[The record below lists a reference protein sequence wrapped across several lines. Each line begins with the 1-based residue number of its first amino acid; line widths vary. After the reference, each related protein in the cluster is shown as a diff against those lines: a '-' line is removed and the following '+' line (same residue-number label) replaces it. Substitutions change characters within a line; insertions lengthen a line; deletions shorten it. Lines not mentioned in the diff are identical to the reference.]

1 MLSIEQ
7 RYNICLMA
15 ERHPKWTQLELARWA
30 YEAFQL
36 PKTPSQGTISRLLA
50 KKDVYMNCKDNE
62 KAANRVRRPNNV
74 LVRRIL
80 QEWVSQSIWNGIPIN
95 SPIIQDTAQSVW
107 YRIPAEHREG
117 NGSFSYKW
125 INNFLS
131 KMDVNISNLDEELPK
146 PPKVW
151 TFEERNVLKEF
162 FAKLPPQDLFTLDE
176 TFLAYNLPLDYAQY
190 ETSQIQRKVEVA
202 SVMLCSNLEGSEKLK
217 PVVVGKYNSYRSFRN
232 YFPEEPSDPL
242 SQSLLGEKMARRFGI
257 SYHSNRKSWLTS
269 NLFHDW
275 LARWDKRLA
284 ADNRKIWIILDD
296 SCSHR
301 IINPRLKNIELI
313 YTSANSRFLPFNWG
327 VLDEFKTR
335 YRIQQYQALI
345 DLQKTFEKRTHKKML
360 ITFEQS
366 QLTMSNAFKFIK
378 KAWKGIPVETIRA
391 NWKSSGILPPEMIQL
406 DETVSMAFKKNEGLE
421 AKLNSLC
428 NEFYCAKKWD
438 HDVLL
443 DLNIE
448 NKNTNFLST
457 EELVESAI
465 VDAIEPDS
473 QVNHNNINTTNN
485 NNNIYS
491 QVGDYY
497 NFDLF
502 TDGNEGI
509 NVGHIADISDSDSDS
524 PDHTNNVNVDDDGD
538 DEDDES
544 VDANDG
550 NNAVLSNNSNGAVN
564 NGIVDSNYVVNLDK
578 ILGEGYDQ
586 ENQGKLY
593 NVSTLIDKPNLFM
606 SENGVLDLRGVGI
619 DASIVPSDY
628 FNDMFPPPVHGP
640 AASHIPTNHSNRLIT
655 QPINAPY
662 PPTTA
667 PTAGNRS
674 SSTATTSSITTFE
687 DPALN
692 NILNNVVAPNR
703 MTNHVSLNEYPAESI
718 PSGNLQTSINIAKSL
733 GNILKH
739 AETHDVSFSENAI
752 SEIKFNYKTLLKK
765 IRKTRKQMSN
775 FKARRGQVQ
784 LEKYL
789 SSGPTVSPD
798 NSDISPSQNL
808 QGPVD
813 LQLSGNSSFF

>member
-30 YEAFQL
+30 YETFQL
-36 PKTPSQGTISRLLA
+36 PKIPSQGTISRLLA

-62 KAANRVRRPNNV
+62 KAANRVRKPNNV
-74 LVRRIL
+74 LVRLIL

-125 INNFLS
+125 INNFLA
-131 KMDVNISNLDEELPK
+131 KMDINISNLDEELPK
-146 PPKVW
+146 PPKIW
-151 TFEERNVLKEF
+151 TFEERNALKQI
-162 FAKLPPQDLFTLDE
+162 FATIPSKDIFTLDE

-190 ETSQIQRKVEVA
+190 ETSQIQRVIEVA
-202 SVMLCSNLEGSEKLK
+202 TVMLCSNVEGTEKLK

-232 YFPEEPSDPL
+232 YFPEEPSDPI

-284 ADNRKIWIILDD
+284 VDNRNIWIILDD

-301 IINPRLKNIELI
+301 IINPHLKNIKLV

-345 DLQKTFEKRTHKKML
+345 DLQSTLEKKTNKKL
-360 ITFEQS
+360 YITFEQS

-378 KAWKGIPVETIRA
+378 KAWMGIPVETIRA
-391 NWKSSGILPPEMIQL
+391 NWKSSGILPPEMIRL
-406 DETVSMAFKKNEGLE
+406 DETVSMAFKKNEALE
-421 AKLNSLC
+421 AELNSLC
-428 NEFYCAKKWD
+428 DKFYCEKKWD
-438 HDVLL
+438 HDMLL

-465 VDAIEPDS
+465 VDLVEPDPNIS
-473 QVNHNNINTTNN
+473 KRSATPTLNQVTD
-485 NNNIYS
+485 YS
-491 QVGDYY
+491 
-497 NFDLF
+497 NFDLLNDRNLNLNLNQ
-502 TDGNEGI
+502 TENA
-509 NVGHIADISDSDSDS
+509 ADLESES
-524 PDHTNNVNVDDDGD
+524 
-538 DEDDES
+538 DEDLNKENI
-544 VDANDG
+544 VP
-550 NNAVLSNNSNGAVN
+550 NSNDPHNIAILHNTHGRGNVEN
-564 NGIVDSNYVVNLDK
+564 SYEMNLEKILDSNYTEENTDK
-578 ILGEGYDQ
+578 I
-586 ENQGKLY
+586 Y
-593 NVSTLIDKPNLFM
+593 NVSTLIDKPNLFTG
-606 SENGVLDLRGVGI
+606 ENGVLDLRVVGI

-628 FNDMFPPPVHGP
+628 FDDMFPPAVSGP
-640 AASHIPTNHSNRLIT
+640 APSNVANGTSDGL
-655 QPINAPY
+655 NAQSGQAESSYTSTAVPVNNAAAN
-662 PPTTA
+662 TA
-667 PTAGNRS
+667 PIVPFG
-674 SSTATTSSITTFE
+674 

-692 NILNNVVAPNR
+692 HLLDNAVASNKEVTPPS
-703 MTNHVSLNEYPAESI
+703 VPDFPLESD
-718 PSGNLQTSINIAKSL
+718 PGATLQSNINIAKSL

-739 AETHDVSFSENAI
+739 TETRELTFSDAAI
-752 SEIKFNYKTLLKK
+752 AEIKLNYDYLLKRIK
-765 IRKTRKQMSN
+765 KVRKQKHNM
-775 FKARRGQVQ
+775 KTRRGQVQ
-784 LEKYL
+784 LDRYL
-789 SSGPTVSPD
+789 GG
-798 NSDISPSQNL
+798 SPSSPNNTNFSSSRNL
-808 QGPVD
+808 HDSVD
-813 LQLSGNSSFF
+813 LQLPGNSSFF

>member
-1 MLSIEQ
+1 
-7 RYNICLMA
+7 MA

-190 ETSQIQRKVEVA
+190 ETSQIQRRIEVA
-202 SVMLCSNLEGSEKLK
+202 TVMLCSNLEGSEKLK
-217 PVVVGKYNSYRSFRN
+217 PLVVGKYNSYRSFRN

-275 LARWDKRLA
+275 LARWDKRLV

-301 IINPRLKNIELI
+301 IINPRLKNIELV

-345 DLQKTFEKRTHKKML
+345 DLQKTLEKRTHKMML

-438 HDVLL
+438 HDMLL

-465 VDAIEPDS
+465 VNAIEPDP
-473 QVNHNNINTTNN
+473 QVNHNNFNNTNN
-485 NNNIYS
+485 NSNIYS
-491 QVGDYY
+491 QMGDYY

-509 NVGHIADISDSDSDS
+509 NVGHIADITDTDSDS
-524 PDHTNNVNVDDDGD
+524 PDHTNKANVDDDSD
-538 DEDDES
+538 DEDDDES
-544 VDANDG
+544 VVESNANND
-550 NNAVLSNNSNGAVN
+550 VLPNNSNGAVN
-564 NGIVDSNYVVNLDK
+564 NGMVDSNYGVNLDK
-578 ILGEGYDQ
+578 ILEEDYYQ

-628 FNDMFPPPVHGP
+628 FNDMFPPPVQGP
-640 AASHIPTNHSNRLIT
+640 AAPHIPTNNSNRLIT
-655 QPINAPY
+655 QPIDTPY
-662 PPTTA
+662 SPTAAPPT
-667 PTAGNRS
+667 GNRS
-674 SSTATTSSITTFE
+674 SSTATSSITAFE

-692 NILNNVVAPNR
+692 HILHNVVAPNR

-718 PSGNLQTSINIAKSL
+718 PNGNLQTSINIAKSL

-739 AETHDVSFSENAI
+739 AETHEVSFSENAVN
-752 SEIKFNYKTLLKK
+752 EIKFNYKTLLKK
-765 IRKTRKQMSN
+765 IKKTRKRMSN

-784 LEKYL
+784 LERYL
-789 SSGPTVSPD
+789 SSGPAVSPD

-808 QGPVD
+808 QGPAD